1 MKDYYDLYQ
10 ILNTQEL
17 DTEVLQEA
25 ITRTF
30 ENRHTRYD
38 PDTMF
43 FRDDF
48 SSNTIMKTRWKAFM
62 KKIFA
67 KSEDIPF
74 SKVIAYLQ
82 KYLLPYWNHLN
93 Q

>member
-1 MKDYYDLYQ
+1 
-10 ILNTQEL
+10 
-17 DTEVLQEA
+17 
-25 ITRTF
+25 
-30 ENRHTRYD
+30 
-38 PDTMF
+38 
-43 FRDDF
+43 
-48 SSNTIMKTRWKAFM
+48 MKTRWKAFM
-62 KKIFA
+62 RKIFA